1 MEPRRVVICDDHE
14 IVREALKARISHT
27 PGLEVAGEA
36 VNGVDVVELTLR
48 LKPDL
53 LILDVEM
60 PKANGISAIEAILAE
75 DPEIKIL
82 IFTAHGHSNV
92 IDLAA
97 RTGASG
103 YLPKSASSSEI
114 ETAAEAVL
122 SGGTYFPEEYARSA
136 PEDRDELERLQLL
149 SPRERQ
155 ILDLLAGGMRA
166 QGVATEI
173 GIQTATVYTHVRN
186 VVLKLGV
193 DTRTQAVAIATK
205 YSFLNADPDTP
216 RPESGRRAGT
226 TSR

>member
-14 IVREALKARISHT
+14 IVREALKARISHA

-36 VNGVDVVELTLR
+36 VDGAEVVGLTLR

-53 LILDVEM
+53 LIIDVEM

-75 DPEIKIL
+75 EPKIRIL
-82 IFTAHGHSNV
+82 IFTAHRHPNV

-103 YLPKSASSSEI
+103 YLPKSASASEI

-122 SGGTYFPEEYARSA
+122 SGGTYFPEKRRS
-136 PEDRDELERLQLL
+136 DSDDSDELERLQLL

-166 QGVATEI
+166 QGVAAEI

-186 VVLKLGV
+186 VVLKLEV

-205 YSFLNADPDTP
+205 YSFLNPVPDPP
-216 RPESGRRAGT
+216 PV
-226 TSR
+226 